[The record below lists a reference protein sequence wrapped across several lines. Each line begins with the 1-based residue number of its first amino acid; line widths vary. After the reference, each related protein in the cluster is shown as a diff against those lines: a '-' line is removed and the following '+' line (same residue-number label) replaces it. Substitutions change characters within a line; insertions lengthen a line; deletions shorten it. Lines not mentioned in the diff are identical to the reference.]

1 MEIKQGS
8 SFYVP
13 VILTDLYGNAV
24 TGVTYSQITVYLQKQ
39 GGGSAQ
45 KVLTTA
51 GQFVEVDAVNMPGI
65 YDLLLASGDT
75 DTVGFL
81 KYTITYSPNPI
92 YRGLMEIVAN
102 VEADA
107 ISLLTDLKDEAFGK
121 WVLDGAGDTLTL
133 YRADGTTV
141 LKAFNLT
148 RAGSTPPSYV
158 QRTPA

>member
-8 SFYVP
+8 SFRVP

-24 TGVTYSQITVYLQKQ
+24 TGVTYSQVTAYLQKQ
-39 GGGSAQ
+39 AGSAAQ
-45 KVLTTA
+45 KILTTA
-51 GQFVEVDAVNMPGI
+51 GQFIEIDAVNMPGV

-81 KYTITYSPNPI
+81 KYTITYGQNPI

-107 ISLLTDLKDEAFGK
+107 VSLLIDLKDEAFGK
-121 WVLDGAGDTLTL
+121 WVLDAASDTLTL
-133 YRADGTTV
+133 YRTDGTTA
-141 LKAFNLT
+141 LKTFNLT
-148 RAGSTPPSYV
+148 RASPAPPAYV